1 MATYEIRVEIP
12 PGYPVAEPLVFET
25 GGAFPHDTAHHV
37 YDNDRCCVLVW
48 ESWTATA
55 ADLSIRAFF
64 DGPLR
69 NYFLGQYA
77 VAHGGAWP
85 FGERAHGAEGLAQAC
100 AERLGCAP
108 DLRTVKG
115 FLKGL
120 IKVHGRPDAAG
131 LLAMPMRQRAQYRSV
146 LRWQASGC
154 VGGGVLRGGR
164 SHAGP
169 ADPAAAAGRDET
181 QAGTTVRWRDP
192 AR

>member
-1 MATYEIRVEIP
+1 MAEQGPLATYEIRVEIP

-85 FGERAHGAEGLAQAC
+85 FGERAHGAEGLAQAY

-108 DLRTVKG
+108 DLRTARG
-115 FLKGL
+115 FLIGL
-120 IKVHGRPDAAG
+120 IKLYGRRTLPV
-131 LLAMPMRQRAQYRSV
+131 Y
-146 LRWQASGC
+146 WQCPCGSGRNIGPC
-154 VGGGVLRGGR
+154 CGDRLPGVLAAVSYAEAKAMLARLAPPRPPVATKPGQGRG
-164 SHAGP
+164 
-169 ADPAAAAGRDET
+169 
-181 QAGTTVRWRDP
+181 
-192 AR
+192 